1 MLNQV
6 INWISNIFQTV
17 KAFSYGD
24 TIIKSGSAASN
35 RLKSVL
41 VQDRSN
47 LNTETLDAM
56 KIELVSVISKYMLIN
71 RNSIDIDLQRNGT
84 YMTLISNI
92 PIASVRSRRQRNII
106 GQKPQKRQSRK
117 TGTQFQA

>member
-6 INWISNIFQTV
+6 INWISNIFQTL

-24 TIIKSGSAASN
+24 TIIKSGNAASD
-35 RLKSVL
+35 RLRSVL
-41 VQDRSN
+41 VQDRSS

-56 KIELVSVISKYMLIN
+56 KIELVNVISKYMLIN
-71 RNSIDIDLQRNGT
+71 KNSIEVDLQRNGNS
-84 YMTLISNI
+84 MRLISNI
-92 PIASVRSRRQRNII
+92 PISNVRSRRQRNII
-106 GQKPQKRQSRK
+106 GDKPQKGRSGK